1 MDLFERFLQ
10 ERLYLKGV
18 SPETLRYYRWVR
30 RAFEPILANPTK
42 NGMLDCIQ
50 GMLARH
56 VSPTSVNTYLRGPK
70 AYTRWLHQ
78 EGELKEPLKV
88 QFLKTESKVLAT
100 LSPEHI
106 RGLLVF
112 RPKGINQT
120 RTHAAALL
128 MLDCGLR
135 ISEVLGL
142 QYDNCDFD
150 NLAVKVRGK
159 GGKHRLVPLSLDM
172 RKVLYRYAAKHSAP
186 NRLMFGTRMNTP
198 VTVRNFERDLKVLGA
213 KLGISGVRFS
223 PHTLR
228 HTFACEYLRR
238 GGNLEYLR
246 RILGHSSILTTQKYL
261 RSLGVADL
269 QAAHEGLSPLTAERG
284 RMEVGRR

>member
-1 MDLFERFLQ
+1 
-10 ERLYLKGV
+10 
-18 SPETLRYYRWVR
+18 
-30 RAFEPILANPTK
+30 
-42 NGMLDCIQ
+42 
-50 GMLARH
+50 
-56 VSPTSVNTYLRGPK
+56 
-70 AYTRWLHQ
+70 
-78 EGELKEPLKV
+78 
-88 QFLKTESKVLAT
+88 
-100 LSPEHI
+100 
-106 RGLLVF
+106 
-112 RPKGINQT
+112 
-120 RTHAAALL
+120 
-128 MLDCGLR
+128 
-135 ISEVLGL
+135 
-142 QYDNCDFD
+142 
-150 NLAVKVRGK
+150 
-159 GGKHRLVPLSLDM
+159 
-172 RKVLYRYAAKHSAP
+172 
-186 NRLMFGTRMNTP
+186 MNTP